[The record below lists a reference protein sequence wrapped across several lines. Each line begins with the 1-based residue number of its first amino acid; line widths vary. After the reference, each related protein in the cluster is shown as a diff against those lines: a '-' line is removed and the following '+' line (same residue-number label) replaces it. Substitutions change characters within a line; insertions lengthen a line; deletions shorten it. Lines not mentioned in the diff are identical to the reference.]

1 MNTLFY
7 ATGLIVWTLLLT
19 TSVLLVVLL
28 LWDHLSTAVAY
39 WWIRVRAEK
48 LYPDNSNLKKIFTK
62 NKFWRM
68 KLLWLMVSSVTYM
81 AELKG
86 TKISCLCW
94 TADFTGW
101 WPKVTVI
108 KPETTDQA
116 EDKNGL

>member
-7 ATGLIVWTLLLT
+7 VTGLIVWTLLLAT
-19 TSVLLVVLL
+19 AVFAVLVL

-48 LYPDNSNLKKIFTK
+48 LYPDNSNLKKSLTK

-68 KLLWLMVSSVTYM
+68 KMLWLMVISVTDM
-81 AELKG
+81 AKLKG
-86 TKISCLCW
+86 TKISYWCW

-108 KPETTDQA
+108 KPETPDQA
-116 EDKNGL
+116 EDKNGR